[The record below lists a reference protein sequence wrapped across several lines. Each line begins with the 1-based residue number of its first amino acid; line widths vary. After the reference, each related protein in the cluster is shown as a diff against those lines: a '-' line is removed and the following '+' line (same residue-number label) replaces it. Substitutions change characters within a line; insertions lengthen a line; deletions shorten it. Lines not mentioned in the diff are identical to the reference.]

1 MTSARE
7 IGDNISEAGSESAT
21 WASMEIDSS
30 VSEFNTKM
38 ENKIK
43 LLNEKHGGALQYIYH
58 KLKVV

>member
-1 MTSARE
+1 MMSPRK
-7 IGDNISEAGSESAT
+7 ISDNISEAGSGSAT
-21 WASMEIDSS
+21 WASMDIDAS